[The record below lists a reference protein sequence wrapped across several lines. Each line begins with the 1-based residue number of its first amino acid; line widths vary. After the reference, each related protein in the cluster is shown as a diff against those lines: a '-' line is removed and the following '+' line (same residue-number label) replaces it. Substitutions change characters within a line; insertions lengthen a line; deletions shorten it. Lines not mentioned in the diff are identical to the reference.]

1 MSMNMGK
8 VVYWHKNQAIIRL
21 KSQPAQ
27 STSPVHT
34 IETITTV
41 IFAQIKAILKDL
53 NLDMQLIGNPLLLL
67 PTAMLLPPHSSI
79 HSADNL
85 DLVFFTHVTP
95 SNMKPDMGPAQ
106 GNAGTADMGN
116 DDHTVAVINQ
126 LNDNKNALQ
135 KALQDL
141 GISADIAA
149 LPHWLWAGTDDQ
161 IHGCPTCPPIPVEDS
176 NTPGQWKITLPQLS
190 DSSLQDKTGEG
201 VTVFV
206 LDTLP
211 STEQIERAA
220 KNAGNNLLLQKM
232 TTSKANGPQ
241 PDIVPPAIKPNY
253 SFGVPDPAESAVTG
267 KDIYGR
273 LVGFPMADHG
283 LGVAGIIR
291 DLAPAANIECIRV
304 LNDYGVGDTHTLF
317 LALLSIQERM
327 LPNNLDTHAVGD
339 LYRKP
344 VVINLS
350 LVVLPPDSDSPPEG
364 VIGDVIDASRD
375 LLRSAIQNL
384 AGAGVIFVA
393 SAGNDSDPRD
403 TKMNPAET
411 RFGPRYPANFA
422 YDNPPITT
430 MIPVAAVNRKGD
442 AAMYSNHPG
451 PNGIATYSGELPR
464 PDPWLPSAMSH
475 VATRVA
481 EPIDAL
487 RCVYTAQVYP
497 ALSVNDPH
505 SILPASPSAYPMYE
519 ASSTWA
525 YWSGTSFA
533 TPIISALAARILQG
547 REPKSIDVR
556 QAVINATTQQTM
568 WTGVGDA
575 KEDISSPMIM
585 AVQEWQSANDT
596 LIS

>member
-1 MSMNMGK
+1 MAS
-8 VVYWHKNQAIIRL
+8 KNQAIIRL

-241 PDIVPPAIKPNY
+241 PDTVPPAIIPDY
-253 SFGVPDPAESAVTG
+253 SFDVPNPAESAVTG

-283 LGVAGIIR
+283 LAIAGIIR
-291 DLAPAANIECIRV
+291 DLAPSAKIECIRV

-327 LPNNLDTHAVGD
+327 LPNNPDTHAVGN
-339 LYRKP
+339 LYNKP

-350 LVVLPPDSDSPPEG
+350 LVVLPPDNDRPDELT
-364 VIGDVIDASRD
+364 DETLKQSRD
-375 LLRSAIQNL
+375 LVHSVMQSL
-384 AGAGVIFVA
+384 AKDGVVFLA

-403 TKMNPAET
+403 AQMNSSET
-411 RFGPRYPANFA
+411 RFGPRYPAAFA
-422 YDNPPITT
+422 YDEDYPVTT
-430 MIPVAAVNRKGD
+430 MIPVGAVNRHGKP
-442 AAMYSNHPG
+442 AMYSNHPG
-451 PNGIATYSGELPR
+451 PLGIGTYGGELPK

-475 VATRVA
+475 AVTRVA
-481 EPIDAL
+481 EAIDAL

-556 QAVINATTQQTM
+556 QAVIDATTQQTM

-585 AVQEWQSANDT
+585 AVQEWQSADDT

>member
-1 MSMNMGK
+1 MNMNMGNT
-8 VVYWHKNQAIIRL
+8 VYWHKNQVIIWL
-21 KSQPAQ
+21 KSQAVQLSSRLTNP
-27 STSPVHT
+27 PP
-34 IETITTV
+34 IELIHE
-41 IFAQIKAILKDL
+41 IFAEINPVLQGL
-53 NLDMQLIGNPLLLL
+53 NLHLELFDTIPHLSALANSIDFVNNVGLLL
-67 PTAMLLPPHSSI
+67 
-79 HSADNL
+79 
-85 DLVFFTHVTP
+85 FTHINP
-95 SNMKPDMGPAQ
+95 NIGPEMGPMQ
-106 GNAGTADMGN
+106 GKGGTAGTDT
-116 DDHTVAVINQ
+116 DDATLAVIKQ
-126 LNDNKNALQ
+126 LLNKETLL
-135 KALQDL
+135 K
-141 GISADIAA
+141 GEISFDAI
-149 LPHWLWAGTDDQ
+149 PHWLWASTPDPT
-161 IHGCPTCPPIPVEDS
+161 HGCPTSPPIPVKDS
-176 NTPGQWKITLPQLS
+176 GAPGQWKITLPQLS

-201 VTVFV
+201 VMVFV

-211 STEQIERAA
+211 SAEQIKRAA
-220 KNAGNNLLLQKM
+220 NDAGNNNMLLQKM

-241 PDIVPPAIKPNY
+241 PDTMPPAIKLNY
-253 SFGVPDPAESAVTG
+253 SFHVPDPAESAVTG

-283 LGVAGIIR
+283 LAIAGIIR

-304 LNDYGVGDTHTLF
+304 LNDYGVGDLR
-317 LALLSIQERM
+317 ALISALIYIQ
-327 LPNNLDTHAVGD
+327 DQVQGD
-339 LYRKP
+339 SPTNKP

-350 LVVLPPDSDSPPEG
+350 LVVFPPDNDRPDELAEETSMQ
-364 VIGDVIDASRD
+364 SRN
-375 LLRSAIQNL
+375 LLQSTMQNL
-384 AGAGVIFVA
+384 AERGAVFTA

-403 TKMNPAET
+403 TIMNSSEM
-411 RFGPRYPANFA
+411 RFGPRYPAAFA
-422 YDNPPITT
+422 YDDPPITA
-430 MIPVAAVNRKGD
+430 MIPVAAVNRNGD

-505 SILPASPSAYPMYE
+505 SILPASPSAYPMYQ

-556 QAVINATTQQTM
+556 QAVIDATTQQTM

>member
-1 MSMNMGK
+1 MNMNMGNT
-8 VVYWHKNQAIIRL
+8 VYWHKNQVIIWL
-21 KSQPAQ
+21 KSQA
-27 STSPVHT
+27 VHLSSQLT
-34 IETITTV
+34 NPPPIELIHE
-41 IFAQIKAILKDL
+41 IFAEINPVLQGL
-53 NLDMQLIGNPLLLL
+53 NLHLELFDTIPHLSALANSIDFVNNVGLLL
-67 PTAMLLPPHSSI
+67 
-79 HSADNL
+79 
-85 DLVFFTHVTP
+85 FTHINP
-95 SNMKPDMGPAQ
+95 NIGPEMGPMQ
-106 GNAGTADMGN
+106 GKGGTAGTDT
-116 DDHTVAVINQ
+116 DDATLAVIKQ
-126 LNDNKNALQ
+126 LLNKETLL
-135 KALQDL
+135 K
-141 GISADIAA
+141 GEISFDAI
-149 LPHWLWAGTDDQ
+149 PHWLWAGTPDTT
-161 IHGCPTCPPIPVEDS
+161 HGCPTSPPIPVED
-176 NTPGQWKITLPQLS
+176 PGAPGRWKITLPQLS

-220 KNAGNNLLLQKM
+220 KDAGNNLLLQKM

-241 PDIVPPAIKPNY
+241 PDTVPPAIKPNY
-253 SFGVPDPAESAVTG
+253 SFDVPDPEESAVTG

-364 VIGDVIDASRD
+364 VTGDVIDASRD

-422 YDNPPITT
+422 YDDPPITT
-430 MIPVAAVNRKGD
+430 MIPVAAVNRNGD

-505 SILPASPSAYPMYE
+505 SILPASPSAYPMYQ

-585 AVQEWQSANDT
+585 AVQEWQSADDT